1 MTEHSLSKVGIL
13 IQQKKY
19 EAAEKIL
26 RQLLAQEP
34 TNIQYLALLA
44 ELNLQQGRIDKAES
58 IVEDAI
64 GLSPDTAHL
73 YFIKS
78 RIEIQKDQYDDA
90 EKSVQQSIELDPY
103 TADYF
108 AWLANIK
115 LARKQYEESL
125 SLANQALEIDPE
137 DLLAL
142 NVRSTVLI
150 KLNRKEESFQTIE
163 GALRQDPNNACT
175 HANYGWGLLEKGDHK
190 KALKHFKEALKNN
203 PNYDYAQRGMMEA
216 LKAKYLVYRLFLRY
230 AFWIGNLSAKYQWG
244 VILGLYFGT
253 RALNELSRSNAA
265 LQPYLLPLIIALYLF
280 AFSTWVIRPLSNL
293 FLRFNQYGKLL
304 LDRKEK
310 MSSNFVAVSLAVCLS
325 GLALYMFLGDIRY
338 LFVAAYGFA
347 MMVPLGMMFT
357 PAKYN
362 AFMIYTIAMAVTGL
376 GALGAAF
383 SGDPALFDNLA
394 AVFMLGFV
402 AFQFIANFL
411 IIRSSNR

>member
-19 EAAEKIL
+19 DAAEKIL

-34 TNIQYLALLA
+34 TNIHYLALLA
-44 ELNLQQGRIDKAES
+44 ELNLQQDRIDKAES
-58 IVEDAI
+58 IIEDAI

-78 RIEIQKDQYDDA
+78 RIEIQNDKYDDA
-90 EKSVQQSIELDPY
+90 EKSIQQSISLDPY

-125 SLANQALEIDPE
+125 SLANQALEIDAE

-163 GALRQDPNNACT
+163 GALRQDPNNAYT

-203 PNYDYAQRGMMEA
+203 PNYGYAQQGMIEA
-216 LKAKYLVYRLFLRY
+216 LKASNPVYRLFLRY
-230 AFWIGNLSAKYQWG
+230 QFWINNLPANYQWIFIIG
-244 VILGLYFGT
+244 VYFGT
-253 RALNELSRSNAA
+253 QALGRLADSNAS
-265 LQPYLLPLIIALYLF
+265 LQPYVTPIIILLVLF
-280 AFSTWVIRPLSNL
+280 AFSTWVIKPVSNML
-293 FLRFNQYGKLL
+293 LRFNAYGKFLL
-304 LDRKEK
+304 GKKEK
-310 MSSNFVAVSLAVCLS
+310 ISSNFVAAGLAILLT
-325 GLALYMFLGDIRY
+325 GLALYLLSSDLFY
-338 LFVAAYGFA
+338 VFVAGYGGV
-347 MMVPLGMMFT
+347 MMVLCGAMFV
-357 PAKYN
+357 PSKYN
-362 AFMIYTIAMAVTGL
+362 SIMIYTIGMGVLGL
-376 GALGAAF
+376 VALYTIFLNVPVSVMLTNAF
-383 SGDPALFDNLA
+383 II
-394 AVFMLGFV
+394 GFI
-402 AFQFIANFL
+402 AFQWLANFL
-411 IIRSSNR
+411 VIRSNNR

>member
-13 IQQKKY
+13 IQQRKY
-19 EAAEKIL
+19 DAAEKIL

-34 TNIQYLALLA
+34 TNIHYLALLA
-44 ELNLQQGRIDKAES
+44 ELNLQQDRIDKAES
-58 IVEDAI
+58 IIEDAI

-78 RIEIQKDQYDDA
+78 RIDIQKDKYDDA
-90 EKSVQQSIELDPY
+90 EKSIQQSISLDPY

-108 AWLANIK
+108 AWAANIK

-125 SLANQALEIDPE
+125 NLANQALEIDPE

-163 GALRQDPNNACT
+163 GALRQDPNNAYT

-203 PNYDYAQRGMMEA
+203 PNYDYAQKGMIEA
-216 LKAKYLVYRLFLRY
+216 LKAKYLIYRLFLKF
-230 AFWIGNLSAKYQWG
+230 AFWMGNLSAKYQWF
-244 VILGLYFGT
+244 VILGLYFGN
-253 RALNELSRSNAA
+253 RALRALANANPA
-265 LQPYLLPLIIALYLF
+265 LEPFLLPVIILLSIF

-293 FLRFNQYGKLL
+293 FLRFNEYGKFLL
-304 LDRKEK
+304 SKKEK
-310 MSSNFVAVSLAVCLS
+310 ISSNFVAVSLAIFVGGLISYALLS
-325 GLALYMFLGDIRY
+325 DERY
-338 LFVAAYGFA
+338 LFVAIYGFA
-347 MMVPLGMMFT
+347 MMVPISAMFT

-362 AFMIYTIAMAVTGL
+362 AFMIYTIAMAVIGFATL
-376 GALGAAF
+376 WAAF
-383 SGDPALFDNLA
+383 ANNFALFENLGMA
-394 AVFMLGFV
+394 FLVGFI

-411 IIRSSNR
+411 VIRSNNR

>member
-19 EAAEKIL
+19 DAAEKIL

-34 TNIQYLALLA
+34 TNIHYLALLA
-44 ELNLQQGRIDKAES
+44 ELNLQQDRIDKAES
-58 IVEDAI
+58 IIDDAI

-73 YFIKS
+73 YFLKS
-78 RIEIQKDQYDDA
+78 RIDIQKDKYDEA
-90 EKSVQQSIELDPY
+90 EKSIQQSISLDPY

-163 GALRQDPNNACT
+163 GALRQDPNNAYT

-203 PNYDYAQRGMMEA
+203 PNYDYAQKGMLEA
-216 LKAKYLVYRLFLRY
+216 LKAKYFIYRLFLRY

-253 RALNELSRSNAA
+253 RALNALAKSNPEMEPF
-265 LQPYLLPLIIALYLF
+265 LFPVIMVLTIF

-293 FLRFNQYGKLL
+293 FLRFNAYGKFLL
-304 LDRKEK
+304 NRQEK
-310 MSSNFVAVSLAVCLS
+310 ISSNFVAISLAIFLAGLLS
-325 GLALYMFLGDIRY
+325 YVFLGDDRY
-338 LFVAAYGFA
+338 IFVAAYGFA
-347 MMVPLGMMFT
+347 MMVPISVMFV
-357 PAKYN
+357 PSKYN
-362 AFMIYTIAMAVTGL
+362 AFMIYTIAMGVIGL
-376 GALGAAF
+376 AALGAAF
-383 SGDPALFDNLA
+383 SNNPALFDNLA
-394 AVFMLGFV
+394 TVFLVGFI
-402 AFQFIANFL
+402 AFQFLANVL
-411 IIRSSNR
+411 IIRSTNR

>member
-19 EAAEKIL
+19 DAAEKIL

-34 TNIQYLALLA
+34 TNIHYLALLA
-44 ELNLQQGRIDKAES
+44 ELNLQQDRIDKAES
-58 IVEDAI
+58 IIEDAI

-73 YFIKS
+73 YFMKS
-78 RIEIQKDQYDDA
+78 RIDIQKDKYDDA
-90 EKSVQQSIELDPY
+90 EKSIQQSISLDPY

-108 AWLANIK
+108 AWFANIK

-125 SLANQALEIDPE
+125 NLANQALEIDPE

-163 GALRQDPNNACT
+163 GALRQDPNNAYT

-203 PNYDYAQRGMMEA
+203 PNYDYAQKGMIEA
-216 LKAKYLVYRLFLRY
+216 LKAKYLIYRLFLRY

-253 RALNELSRSNAA
+253 RALNQLSKSNPA
-265 LQPYLLPLIIALYLF
+265 LEPFLFPIIIALTIF

-293 FLRFNQYGKLL
+293 FLRFNPYGKFMLN
-304 LDRKEK
+304 KQEK
-310 MSSNFVAVSLAVCLS
+310 ISSNFVAVSLAILVG
-325 GLALYMFLGDIRY
+325 GLIAYALLGDERY
-338 LFVAAYGFA
+338 LFVAAYGFV
-347 MMVPLGMMFT
+347 MMIPLGVMFM

-362 AFMIYTIAMAVTGL
+362 AFMIYTIAMAVIGL

-383 SGDPALFDNLA
+383 SDNLA
-394 AVFMLGFV
+394 LFENLATVFLIGFV

-411 IIRSSNR
+411 VIRSSNR

>member
-1 MTEHSLSKVGIL
+1 MTEYSLSKVGIL

-19 EAAEKIL
+19 DAAEKIL

-34 TNIQYLALLA
+34 TNIHYLALLA
-44 ELNLQQGRIDKAES
+44 ELNLQQDRIDKAES
-58 IVEDAI
+58 IIDDAI

-78 RIEIQKDQYDDA
+78 RIDIQKDKYDDA
-90 EKSVQQSIELDPY
+90 EKSIQEAITLDPY
-103 TADYF
+103 TADFF

-125 SLANQALEIDPE
+125 RMANQALSIDPE

-142 NVRSTVLI
+142 NVRSTVLL
-150 KLNRKEESFQTIE
+150 KLNKKEESFQTIE
-163 GALRQDPNNACT
+163 GALRQDPNNAYT
-175 HANYGWGLLEKGDHK
+175 HTNYGWGLLEKGDHK

-203 PNYDYAQRGMMEA
+203 PNYDYAQKGMMEA
-216 LKAKYLVYRLFLRY
+216 LKAKYLIYRLFLRY

-253 RALNELSRSNAA
+253 RALNMLADSYPA
-265 LQPYLLPLIIALYLF
+265 LEPYLLPVIILLVIF

-293 FLRFNQYGKLL
+293 FLRFNAYGKFLL
-304 LDRKEK
+304 GKQEK
-310 MSSNFVAVSLAVCLS
+310 ISSNFVAVSLTVFLTGLS
-325 GLALYMFLGDIRY
+325 LYLFIPDLRY
-338 LFVAAYGFA
+338 LLVAAYGFA

-357 PAKYN
+357 PAKFN
-362 AFMIYTIAMAVTGL
+362 AFMIYTIAMAVIGL
-376 GALGAAF
+376 AALAAAF
-383 SGDPALFDNLA
+383 ALSPAFTI
-394 AVFMLGFV
+394 LGWTFIGGFI
-402 AFQFIANFL
+402 AFQWLANFL

>member
-1 MTEHSLSKVGIL
+1 MAEYSLSKVGIL

-19 EAAEKIL
+19 DAAEKIL

-34 TNIQYLALLA
+34 TNIHYLALLA
-44 ELNLQQGRIDKAES
+44 ELNLQQDRIDKAES
-58 IVEDAI
+58 IIDDAI

-78 RIEIQKDQYDDA
+78 RIHIQNDRYDDA
-90 EKSVQQSIELDPY
+90 EKSIQQSITLDPY

-108 AWLANIK
+108 AWFANIK

-125 SLANQALEIDPE
+125 RLANQALEIDAE

-142 NVRSTVLI
+142 NVRSTVLL
-150 KLNRKEESFQTIE
+150 KLNKKEESFQTIE
-163 GALRQDPNNACT
+163 GALRQDPNNAYT
-175 HANYGWGLLEKGDHK
+175 HTNYGWGLLEKGDHK

-203 PNYDYAQRGMMEA
+203 PNYDYAQRGMVEA

-244 VILGLYFGT
+244 VILGLYVGT
-253 RALNELSRSNAA
+253 RALNALAESNPA
-265 LQPYLLPLIIALYLF
+265 LEPFLFPVIIMLTIF

-293 FLRFNQYGKLL
+293 FLRFNPYGKFL
-304 LDRKEK
+304 LDKQEK
-310 MSSNFVAVSLAVCLS
+310 ISSNFVAVSLAVCLT
-325 GLALYMFLGDIRY
+325 GLVLYIFSPDIRF
-338 LFVAAYGFA
+338 LLVAAYGFA

-362 AFMIYTIAMAVTGL
+362 SFMIYTIAMAVIGL
-376 GALGAAF
+376 AALAAAF
-383 SGDPALFDNLA
+383 ALSP
-394 AVFMLGFV
+394 
-402 AFQFIANFL
+402 AFQTLGYIFLGGFIAFQWMANFVM
-411 IIRSSNR
+411 IRSSNR